1 MRHLCVG
8 YVRRALMTFAAKL
21 IFIDSQQP
29 GEARLVGIMAG
40 NASAS
45 QHGLVHRRHS
55 QPFVHLI
62 MALGAERLVIVH
74 GEAGVIRTVRNV
86 TAHAVSILEWRVN
99 HCRTFAAGPIVTSQ
113 TKLAGIHCKEMRAYD
128 AVSLMAVQAILTGG
142 RVA

>member
-8 YVRRALMTFAAKL
+8 YVRRALMTYAAKL
-21 IFIDSQQP
+21 ILIDSQQP

-74 GEAGVIRTVRNV
+74 GEAGVVCLALYGRSDPGDS
-86 TAHAVSILEWRVN
+86 VSHRVGKS
-99 HCRTFAAGPIVTSQ
+99 AG
-113 TKLAGIHCKEMRAYD
+113 R
-128 AVSLMAVQAILTGG
+128 
-142 RVA
+142 R